1 MMIKGIKRGKTI
13 EIFQEI
19 DIPDGQEIIIYTT
32 YEEST
37 KIINN
42 EAKLWENIEKFRQE
56 EDLETAG
63 IEPEI
68 FADVRDNSPERE
80 VKCSFRTI
88 TTNS

>member
-1 MMIKGIKRGKTI
+1 MQIKGIKRGKTI
-13 EIFQEI
+13 EIFEEI

-37 KIINN
+37 TRVNN
-42 EAKLWENIEKFRQE
+42 QGKLWDNLEKFRQE

-68 FADVRDNSPERE
+68 FTEVRDDSPGRE
-80 VKCSFRTI
+80 VI
-88 TTNS
+88 W